1 MGEPLGEMRFL
12 FTLLIVGTFFLG
24 AGIGSYT
31 NQRKQEYYKISCL
44 ELNLG
49 KETCDKIF
57 NNKKEK

>member
-1 MGEPLGEMRFL
+1 MRFL
-12 FTLLIVGTFFLG
+12 FTLLIGGSFFILQFIG
-24 AGIGSYT
+24 ASIIEGSYT

-57 NNKKEK
+57 NNKKE

>member
-1 MGEPLGEMRFL
+1 MRFL
-12 FTLLIVGTFFLG
+12 FTLLIGGSFFIG
-24 AGIGSYT
+24 AAIGSYT

-57 NNKKEK
+57 NNKKE

>member
-1 MGEPLGEMRFL
+1 MGEPLMRFL
-12 FTLLIVGTFFLG
+12 FTLLIGGSFFIG
-24 AGIGSYT
+24 ASIGSYT

-57 NNKKEK
+57 NNKKE